1 MLLIDGKTG
10 VSDIALFLKL
20 HRNLSLQAV
29 VDVVVGHLSSCSGID
44 GSQMLHG
51 LPSFKKRM
59 VVLVLVLR
67 IMISIICCSKQSLFI
82 FYKSQNDFGI
92 YCNAKK

>member
-1 MLLIDGKTG
+1 MLLIDGKMG
-10 VSDIALFLKL
+10 VSDIALFLKF
-20 HRNLSLQAV
+20 HRNLSLQAIV
-29 VDVVVGHLSSCSGID
+29 VVVGHLSSCGGID

-67 IMISIICCSKQSLFI
+67 IMISIIRCSKQSLFI